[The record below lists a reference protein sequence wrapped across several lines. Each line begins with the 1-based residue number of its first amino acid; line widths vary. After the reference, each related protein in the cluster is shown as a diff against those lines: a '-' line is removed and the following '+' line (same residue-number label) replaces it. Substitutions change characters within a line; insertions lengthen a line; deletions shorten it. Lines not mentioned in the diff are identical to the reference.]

1 MAVRRPNWEGIIL
14 VAALIANALVLVYLD
29 DWVARLALGLFLLAP
44 IVWASARLGVVELLM
59 QIQTDKVHKRRFTR
73 LRNQV
78 QQLLDEIRRL
88 NWMAVDAERG
98 FRNREKALTEM
109 DAIEQR
115 LKEIIQHIRTTA
127 GQFSP
132 EEERAALSE
141 SEQEESTS

>member
-1 MAVRRPNWEGIIL
+1 MIGRRPHWEGFIL

-29 DWVARLALGLFLLAP
+29 DWVARLALGLALLAP

-78 QQLLDEIRRL
+78 KQLLDEIRRL

-141 SEQEESTS
+141 SGQEESTS